1 MSAAKTLYRW
11 ISLLA
16 TIHQRP
22 LMKIWYNKLYVQT
35 IPLATFEDLKE
46 AMSLIEHNNGVRPY
60 ILKWYHEVF
69 YPAYN
74 SKNGPDSRETKYGT
88 LFENRTAVTTRN
100 LIEKTAELQNM
111 RLGNKQILETYLN
124 PLLNLNIISSETS
137 VLDGRA
143 NIYYPVKTDAE
154 SKNLFDYAGS
164 NNISECF
171 RIKVENPAIYPD
183 QIYIMNEIYR
193 VSKYSSDK
201 RDRLVDHI
209 GAGQSIHEII
219 QRYYSN
225 FYECFSKLN

>member
-1 MSAAKTLYRW
+1 
-11 ISLLA
+11 
-16 TIHQRP
+16 
-22 LMKIWYNKLYVQT
+22 MKIWYNKLYVQT

-124 PLLNLNIISSETS
+124 PLLNLNIISRQACWMGE
-137 VLDGRA
+137 L
-143 NIYYPVKTDAE
+143 
-154 SKNLFDYAGS
+154 
-164 NNISECF
+164 IS
-171 RIKVENPAIYPD
+171 
-183 QIYIMNEIYR
+183 
-193 VSKYSSDK
+193 
-201 RDRLVDHI
+201 
-209 GAGQSIHEII
+209 II
-219 QRYYSN
+219 QLKLTLKVRIYSIMQGRII
-225 FYECFSKLN
+225 FLNVFE